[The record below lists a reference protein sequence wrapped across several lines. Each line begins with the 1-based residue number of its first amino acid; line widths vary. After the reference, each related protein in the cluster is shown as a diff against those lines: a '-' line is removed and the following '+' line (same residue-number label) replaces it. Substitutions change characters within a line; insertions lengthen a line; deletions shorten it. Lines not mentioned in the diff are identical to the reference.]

1 MPWVL
6 GTAGKTLGHSK
17 SSIKEA
23 APKGRERRG
32 RRIQPEQGGAASGAK
47 SSGEPLSVW
56 AGEQHKQAQV
66 PPCDPRMVPFR
77 LRSLLQDSCP

>member
-17 SSIKEA
+17 SSKEA
-23 APKGRERRG
+23 APKGREHRG
-32 RRIQPEQGGAASGAK
+32 RRIQPEQGAAASGAK
-47 SSGEPLSVW
+47 SRCEPLSVW

-66 PPCDPRMVPFR
+66 PPCDPRMAPFR
-77 LRSLLQDSCP
+77 LWSLSQDSCP